1 VSLLVCRLVWC
12 VYLPSGLGLQGRHT
26 ATPRRPG
33 VTMDNPFTKRREKKE
48 AQVRERGMQQEQPL
62 GMPQEQVMMPPSAMA
77 QMQVESSDG
86 QGQDPYASED
96 FDKYLPQ
103 SAQVDQQTPTW
114 EGGRSTYEPPSRAR
128 QCVSKLQSGFM
139 IGASLGG
146 AFGFLYGT
154 YAAIKFKH
162 VLYLP
167 IAVVQAGGAFGFFL
181 ACGTVIRCEE
191 KPEYQLDPA
200 GICSSPLELET
211 ARASLERSPEHAKS
225 V

>member
-1 VSLLVCRLVWC
+1 
-12 VYLPSGLGLQGRHT
+12 
-26 ATPRRPG
+26 
-33 VTMDNPFTKRREKKE
+33 MENPFTKRREKKE
-48 AQVRERGMQQEQPL
+48 AQLRERMGMQQEQQL
-62 GMPQEQVMMPPSAMA
+62 GLPSEEVMMAPPAMA
-77 QMQVESSDG
+77 QMQLESSD
-86 QGQDPYASED
+86 GQDPYASED
-96 FDKYLPQ
+96 FNKSLPQ

-114 EGGRSTYEPPSRAR
+114 DGGRSTYEPPTRAR
-128 QCVSKLQSGFM
+128 QCISKLQSGFM

>member
-1 VSLLVCRLVWC
+1 
-12 VYLPSGLGLQGRHT
+12 
-26 ATPRRPG
+26 
-33 VTMDNPFTKRREKKE
+33 MENPFTKRREKKE
-48 AQVRERGMQQEQPL
+48 AQVRERMGMQQEQQL
-62 GMPQEQVMMPPSAMA
+62 GLPSEEVMMAPPAMA
-77 QMQVESSDG
+77 QMQLESSD
-86 QGQDPYASED
+86 GQDPYASED
-96 FDKYLPQ
+96 FNKYLPQ

-114 EGGRSTYEPPSRAR
+114 DGGRSTYEPPTRAR
-128 QCVSKLQSGFM
+128 QCLSKLQSGFM

-200 GICSSPLELET
+200 GICSSPLELEA
-211 ARASLERSPEHAKS
+211 ARASLGRSPEHAKS
-225 V
+225 A

>member
-1 VSLLVCRLVWC
+1 
-12 VYLPSGLGLQGRHT
+12 
-26 ATPRRPG
+26 
-33 VTMDNPFTKRREKKE
+33 MENPFASRRKKKE
-48 AQVRERGMQQEQPL
+48 DQVRERIGMQQEEQLGQP
-62 GMPQEQVMMPPSAMA
+62 QDQVMMPPPTMA
-77 QMQVESSDG
+77 QMQMMESNDG
-86 QGQDPYASED
+86 PAQDPYAAED

-103 SAQVDQQTPTW
+103 SAQVDQQPAAW
-114 EGGRSTYEPPSRAR
+114 SGGRATYEPPSRAR
-128 QCVSKLQSGFM
+128 QCMSKLQSGFM

-146 AFGFLYGT
+146 AFGFMYGT

-191 KPEYQLDPA
+191 KLTLQLDPS
-200 GICSSPLELET
+200 GVCSSPLELEA
-211 ARASLERSPEHAKS
+211 ARVSLERPPEHAKS

>member
-1 VSLLVCRLVWC
+1 MYCPVVC
-12 VYLPSGLGLQGRHT
+12 LPREQGS
-26 ATPRRPG
+26 RRVVIAAVAPGHPG

-48 AQVRERGMQQEQPL
+48 AQVRERMGGMQQEQQL

-191 KPEYQLDPA
+191 KQEYQLDPA
-200 GICSSPLELET
+200 GICSSPLELEA

-225 V
+225 A

>member
-1 VSLLVCRLVWC
+1 
-12 VYLPSGLGLQGRHT
+12 
-26 ATPRRPG
+26 
-33 VTMDNPFTKRREKKE
+33 MENPFTSRRKKKE
-48 AQVRERGMQQEQPL
+48 DQVREHIGGMQQEEQL
-62 GMPQEQVMMPPSAMA
+62 GLPQEQVMMPPSALP
-77 QMQVESSDG
+77 QMQMMESNDG

-103 SAQVDQQTPTW
+103 SAQVDQQQPAW
-114 EGGRSTYEPPSRAR
+114 SGGRDTYEPPSRAR

-181 ACGTVIRCEE
+181 ACGTVIRCDE
-191 KPEYQLDPA
+191 KLEFHPEPS
-200 GICSSPLELET
+200 GISSSTEVWWSGGQC
-211 ARASLERSPEHAKS
+211 ASLLARHGF
-225 V
+225 